1 MIVFQ
6 IVMIACVVLPRTNSL
21 NRDHVE
27 QIDGPKEESN
37 RKANDNKQSLM
48 LCQQMVK

>member
-1 MIVFQ
+1 MLQ
-6 IVMIACVVLPRTNSL
+6 IVVLACVVLPKTNSL
-21 NRDHVE
+21 KRDHVE

-37 RKANDNKQSLM
+37 PEANDNKQSLM